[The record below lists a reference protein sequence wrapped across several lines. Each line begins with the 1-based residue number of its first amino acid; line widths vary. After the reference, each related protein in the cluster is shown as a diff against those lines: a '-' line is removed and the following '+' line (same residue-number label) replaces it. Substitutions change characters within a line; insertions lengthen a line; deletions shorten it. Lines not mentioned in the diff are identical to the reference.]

1 MNKEE
6 KINEYFNA
14 LFSKR
19 YQKYNLLFNNLEVLS
34 KSQLFS
40 LCPRLLGMENYSQN
54 RLF

>member
-19 YQKYNLLFNNLEVLS
+19 YQKYSLLFNNLEVLS
-34 KSQLFS
+34 KSQLFLEKS
-40 LCPRLLGMENYSQN
+40 LNLLMKWPTLLKKN
-54 RLF
+54 

>member
-19 YQKYNLLFNNLEVLS
+19 YQKYNLLFKNHYLHRGAN
-34 KSQLFS
+34 
-40 LCPRLLGMENYSQN
+40 
-54 RLF
+54 

>member
-19 YQKYNLLFNNLEVLS
+19 YQKYSLLFNNLEVLS
-34 KSQLFS
+34 KSQLFLEKS
-40 LCPRLLGMENYSQN
+40 LNLLMK
-54 RLF
+54 